1 MRNRIEDMFQSN
13 QRQVNLILLGTL
25 QSSAVTCMH
34 ALPNWYYTPTAPRT
48 CVEYIV
54 HLCTIHSMLPN
65 CTQEADSLPFWGTGL
80 LRRQKCNWWHYHHS
94 EMKKHEDIH
103 CFHLLNV
110 HLHPDFQLTL
120 KKIWRSSDQ
129 AVWEVGYILVAK
141 RCNRTYFPPLTTR
154 FFRKHNALLPMG
166 NIWAKLEKYW
176 RNILW

>member
-1 MRNRIEDMFQSN
+1 MRNRIEDMLQSN

-80 LRRQKCNWWHYHHS
+80 LPTILTMWLVALWSLRNAEKLKYSKFSLMKCPPPSRLLIVS
-94 EMKKHEDIH
+94 EKKYGE
-103 CFHLLNV
+103 
-110 HLHPDFQLTL
+110 
-120 KKIWRSSDQ
+120 
-129 AVWEVGYILVAK
+129 AVIRLYGLGVGYILAAN
-141 RCNRTYFPPLTTR
+141 RCNRTYFLPLSTR
-154 FFRKHNALLPMG
+154 FLRQHNALLSIG
-166 NIWAKLEKYW
+166 NI
-176 RNILW
+176 